1 MKHLYSE
8 KGVIPIMAIVA
19 IAIASALFGAG
30 IVYKLSGS
38 AKGLI
43 LFFIGGIIFGLII
56 LPNLK
61 PIIRWFKDV
70 KKEF

>member
-1 MKHLYSE
+1 MKYLCSE
-8 KGVIPIMAIVA
+8 RGVIPIMAIVA

-30 IVYKLSGS
+30 IVYKISGS
-38 AKGLI
+38 AKGLT
-43 LFFIGGIIFGLII
+43 LCFIGGIIIGLII

-70 KKEF
+70 KREL